1 MRNLVA
7 GSRGG
12 LAPARRVRPASRGA
26 TRVLS
31 VMLLLA
37 AALSAPGLAY
47 AAPAGGGGGFHG
59 GGGGGFHGGGGGGF
73 HGGGGGFHGG
83 GGGFHGGGIG
93 GLHAGGF
100 HAGRVRNSGFSGSGL
115 AGGGFVG
122 SNFAGGVRPEA
133 PFGAGMDRF
142 HAGSSREGPS
152 GNSIVLRGGGNGGQ
166 WHRGW
171 HDGRYG
177 WWWGSDPYLWSNDDI
192 YDDSYANGASDT
204 SQSWYCSDPA
214 GYYPSVSQCNT
225 TWQAVSGN

>member
-1 MRNLVA
+1 MKNLVA

-12 LAPARRVRPASRGA
+12 FAPARRVRPACRGA

-37 AALSAPGLAY
+37 AALSVPGLAY

-59 GGGGGFHGGGGGGF
+59 GGG
-73 HGGGGGFHGG
+73 
-83 GGGFHGGGIG
+83 IG

-100 HAGRVRNSGFSGSGL
+100 HAGGVRNSGVSGSGL
-115 AGGGFVG
+115 AGRGFVG

-225 TWQAVSGN
+225 AWQAVSGN

>member
-1 MRNLVA
+1 MKNLVT

-12 LAPARRVRPASRGA
+12 LAPARRVRPASRRA
-26 TRVLS
+26 TRALS
-31 VMLLLA
+31 VMLLFA
-37 AALSAPGLAY
+37 AALSAPGFAY
-47 AAPAGGGGGFHG
+47 AAPGGGRGGGGGFHG
-59 GGGGGFHGGGGGGF
+59 SGGGGFHGGA
-73 HGGGGGFHGG
+73 
-83 GGGFHGGGIG
+83 IG
-93 GLHAGGF
+93 GLH
-100 HAGRVRNSGFSGSGL
+100 GSGL
-115 AGGGFVG
+115 VGRGFVG
-122 SNFAGGVRPEA
+122 SNVAGGVRPEA

-192 YDDSYANGASDT
+192 YDDGAADA

>member
-1 MRNLVA
+1 MKNLVA

-47 AAPAGGGGGFHG
+47 AAPGGGGGGGFHG

-83 GGGFHGGGIG
+83 GIG

-100 HAGRVRNSGFSGSGL
+100 HAGGVRNSGLSGSGL

-192 YDDSYANGASDT
+192 YDDSYADGTSDT